1 MHMAAASISLSGILI
16 RIVLAVALVLLT
28 YNPSGHSFVHWVLA
42 DLSQFDALKGF
53 CGAVLLVAWVVSAR
67 TAHVALGN
75 LGIILCALVL
85 GTLVWLLYDMGLMSS
100 TRSSVMVWLILLV
113 IGIILGIGLSWSL
126 IRQRTTG
133 QVEVD

>member
-1 MHMAAASISLSGILI
+1 MRAHADAAEDDDL
-16 RIVLAVALVLLT
+16 LAAGHLVQPSAQLT
-28 YNPSGHSFVHWVLA
+28 QRDV
-42 DLSQFDALKGF
+42 Q
-53 CGAVLLVAWVVSAR
+53 R
-67 TAHVALGN
+67 TGQHVYVALGN

-100 TRSSVMVWLILLV
+100 TRSSVMVWLILVV